1 MKALSD
7 RRPTMRNRQQ
17 GITLMGLILGSVVL
31 IFAAVL
37 AMKLVPPYLEF
48 FAVKKALAGI
58 AADTRGRNASV
69 ADIRRLFENRSTID
83 DIHSV
88 GSSELEISKEGN
100 SYVVAAAWRKEV
112 PLFANIGVYIDF
124 TASTN

>member
-7 RRPTMRNRQQ
+7 RRPTMRNRQR
-17 GITLMGLILGSVVL
+17 GITLMGLIVGSVVL

-48 FAVKKALAGI
+48 FAVKKAMAGI
-58 AADTRGRNASV
+58 AADTRGRSV
-69 ADIRRLFENRSTID
+69 SVPDIRRLFENRSAID
-83 DIHSV
+83 DINSV
-88 GSSELEISKEGN
+88 KSSDLEISKEGN
-100 SYVVAAAWRKEV
+100 SYVVTAAWRKEV

>member
-1 MKALSD
+1 
-7 RRPTMRNRQQ
+7 MRNRQQ

-124 TASTN
+124 TASTRN